1 MLFDNTNK
9 KLSTTN
15 YTTHTCLL
23 NQPQTNKNYTFYK
36 GIFNEDMKNIS
47 QPIFILGIH
56 N

>member
-9 KLSTTN
+9 KLSTAK
-15 YTTHTCLL
+15 YTTHMCLL
-23 NQPQTNKNYTFYK
+23 NQPQMDTNYTFYK
-36 GIFNEDMKNIS
+36 GKPNEDMKNIS